1 MILAVDWPEVPFY
14 DIFINMIVIAVQR
27 TFFDEPLTCFEALI
41 AKGSTER
48 RPIGPIE
55 GFNFLRL

>member
-48 RPIGPIE
+48 RPI
-55 GFNFLRL
+55 